1 MQRSIKLN
9 RPLNMLLRL
18 WNCVIWQF
26 WCVCEG
32 KAQFGQISHKV
43 VRVLNPYVLEVNS
56 WHDDSFIGFF
66 LVKVG
71 WECNFKG
78 LRGPLDDEENPFI
91 NLTTLVVLELGREFL
106 SDGLALRVELGRS
119 LSGLARLG
127 VSETLTQVAIL
138 YHDFTSLKFVVPK
151 LVKVEL
157 TGCCLDLRDLDL
169 CLMPVIVEIEV
180 EHLTVLLM
188 KVSLWKDFFK
198 RFSSVGVSDGLMRNV
213 MNGERLVSFRLFEL
227 DLSRHMTVFLSKHLI
242 IVEEMIELTVLLLT
256 LKLWRFEPW
265 SISWFSDLM
274 VVLRWATCS
283 DNNCVSHFYIF
294 Q

>member
-1 MQRSIKLN
+1 M
-9 RPLNMLLRL
+9 
-18 WNCVIWQF
+18 
-26 WCVCEG
+26 G
-32 KAQFGQISHKV
+32 
-43 VRVLNPYVLEVNS
+43 
-56 WHDDSFIGFF
+56 
-66 LVKVG
+66 
-71 WECNFKG
+71 
-78 LRGPLDDEENPFI
+78 GPLDDEENPFI

-188 KVSLWKDFFK
+188 KVSL
-198 RFSSVGVSDGLMRNV
+198 
-213 MNGERLVSFRLFEL
+213 
-227 DLSRHMTVFLSKHLI
+227 
-242 IVEEMIELTVLLLT
+242 
-256 LKLWRFEPW
+256 
-265 SISWFSDLM
+265 
-274 VVLRWATCS
+274 
-283 DNNCVSHFYIF
+283 
-294 Q
+294 